1 MTMKAH
7 TYYIIFGRP
16 PIGGKASRLAAP
28 LTTAEKLGGPH
39 DALHSP
45 PPSLPRLPLLLHP
58 CLTHSLPCS
67 SFLLPLNLARRS
79 VDWKHCKLPA
89 VPSEKRQPVAV
100 GGGDQ
105 IHLVRCD
112 FQSWR
117 GRGRDRP
124 KRLFSVTAVTETG
137 AEIQLLISA
146 VTVTRPKLTNDL
158 RP

>member
-1 MTMKAH
+1 VYQRGSLVDGLAMYLSCDTKKFHDNESTHILHNFWTSTH
-7 TYYIIFGRP
+7 T
-16 PIGGKASRLAAP
+16 GGKLPTSPPLAAP

-39 DALHSP
+39 DPLPFP

-100 GGGDQ
+100 GGTRYIWSGVISKVGGDA
-105 IHLVRCD
+105 VET
-112 FQSWR
+112 
-117 GRGRDRP
+117 DRNGY
-124 KRLFSVTAVTETG
+124 FW
-137 AEIQLLISA
+137 
-146 VTVTRPKLTNDL
+146 L